1 MGNGKDI
8 ESKKAMQHN
17 VNKKDKNGGVNTVR
31 VSGSKEAK
39 GCGPDMVGG
48 KGVNKCNSL
57 ANGDEA
63 RPEKRI
69 A

>member
-1 MGNGKDI
+1 
-8 ESKKAMQHN
+8 MQHN

-39 GCGPDMVGG
+39 GCVPDMVGG

-63 RPEKRI
+63 RPEKGI
-69 A
+69 V